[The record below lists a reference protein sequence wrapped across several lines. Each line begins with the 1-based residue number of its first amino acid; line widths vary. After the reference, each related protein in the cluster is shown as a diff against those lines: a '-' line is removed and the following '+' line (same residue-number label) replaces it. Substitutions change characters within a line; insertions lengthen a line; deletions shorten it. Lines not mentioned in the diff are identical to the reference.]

1 MRVALGQGMHTDMPV
16 DQLGD
21 RIVERSRRIWWTV
34 YVLDREM
41 TSLMGL
47 PQSVHDDDI
56 HPALPHYGGSTQRVA
71 ALHMQIRLCR
81 SIASVGRG
89 MMILTMHLVYANTLP
104 RSIRSKR
111 SAQQKVPPQHQE
123 SPREHCWPRRRITT
137 AVSSRRRQSHQWCL
151 TSSGLPPH
159 PLPPMYRARD
169 KTFAPLLPQDSLRN
183 TRRHNRGT
191 KLISNCLEP
200 DQDVHRLFLPD
211 DQHSWLFAKS
221 RSAW

>member
-89 MMILTMHLVYANTLP
+89 MMISM
-104 RSIRSKR
+104 
-111 SAQQKVPPQHQE
+111 
-123 SPREHCWPRRRITT
+123 
-137 AVSSRRRQSHQWCL
+137 
-151 TSSGLPPH
+151 
-159 PLPPMYRARD
+159 D
-169 KTFAPLLPQDSLRN
+169 K
-183 TRRHNRGT
+183 
-191 KLISNCLEP
+191 SNVC
-200 DQDVHRLFLPD
+200 
-211 DQHSWLFAKS
+211 
-221 RSAW
+221 

>member
-34 YVLDREM
+34 YILDREM

-56 HPALPHYGGSTQRVA
+56 HPALPHFGDSTQRVA

-89 MMILTMHLVYANTLP
+89 L
-104 RSIRSKR
+104 K
-111 SAQQKVPPQHQE
+111 
-123 SPREHCWPRRRITT
+123 TT
-137 AVSSRRRQSHQWCL
+137 NHAVNI
-151 TSSGLPPH
+151 
-159 PLPPMYRARD
+159 D
-169 KTFAPLLPQDSLRN
+169 
-183 TRRHNRGT
+183 
-191 KLISNCLEP
+191 
-200 DQDVHRLFLPD
+200 
-211 DQHSWLFAKS
+211 
-221 RSAW
+221 

>member
-21 RIVERSRRIWWTV
+21 HIVERSRRIWWTV

-56 HPALPHYGGSTQRVA
+56 HPALPHFGGSTQRVA

-89 MMILTMHLVYANTLP
+89 NMTL
-104 RSIRSKR
+104 KNL
-111 SAQQKVPPQHQE
+111 
-123 SPREHCWPRRRITT
+123 SP
-137 AVSSRRRQSHQWCL
+137 S
-151 TSSGLPPH
+151 
-159 PLPPMYRARD
+159 
-169 KTFAPLLPQDSLRN
+169 
-183 TRRHNRGT
+183 
-191 KLISNCLEP
+191 
-200 DQDVHRLFLPD
+200 
-211 DQHSWLFAKS
+211 
-221 RSAW
+221 